1 MSIYLTRAH
10 YSQES
15 FKGMTAKPEDREV
28 AAKAMFG
35 AAGMKL
41 HNLWYAAN
49 GEVICILEGTAVAG
63 GQPGLGHECLV
74 LAPALRDVDGDTH
87 QPIDLAAR
95 RAARSPARRDRALA
109 ALARQDDSV
118 LGCGRG
124 PRSRSLPAYSM
135 ASRTRPQ
142 SSGWS
147 GGLRSA
153 PG

>member
-63 GQPGLGHECLV
+63 
-74 LAPALRDVDGDTH
+74 ASR
-87 QPIDLAAR
+87 
-95 RAARSPARRDRALA
+95 
-109 ALARQDDSV
+109 
-118 LGCGRG
+118 
-124 PRSRSLPAYSM
+124 RSLGRY
-135 ASRTRPQ
+135 
-142 SSGWS
+142 
-147 GGLRSA
+147 GGVGQRSLHQC
-153 PG
+153 